1 MKYDGNPYEITQKE
15 RYWELMEQ
23 KNQALAEAQT
33 ISAEIAKMKESLN
46 RADLRYQEAEASA
59 QAAYWAMTDEER
71 EEVRNTNTWG
81 NS

>member
-1 MKYDGNPYEITQKE
+1 MTQKE

-23 KNQALAEAQT
+23 KNQAMAEVQT

-46 RADLRYQEAEASA
+46 RANCRYHVAEMATA
-59 QAAYWAMTDEER
+59 MAYKAMTEEER

>member
-1 MKYDGNPYEITQKE
+1 MTNKE

-23 KNQALAEAQT
+23 KNQALAEVQT

-46 RADLRYQEAEASA
+46 RANLRYHEAEASA
-59 QAAYWAMTDEER
+59 QAAYRAMTDEER

-81 NS
+81 NA